1 MVRKY
6 GMVHTAHKQNGHIP
20 PSVPHIEMMYV
31 TKNPKNPRTRSVGS
45 QTDPVHVS
53 LKSRRDMGFKLHPHP
68 AVKSGEDMHGFSE
81 EMAWIRDYWAVD

>member
-53 LKSRRDMGFKLHPHP
+53 LKSRRDMGFKLRPRN
-68 AVKSGEDMHGFSE
+68 AEDIHEYPDGME
-81 EMAWIRDYWAVD
+81 WTRDYWMR